1 MCGRVSL
8 CVCNMYLKRINIS
21 YILGKFC
28 RNCDYK
34 SGLAA
39 CVLAGQS
46 WIMVGEGMRR
56 LDEIFVQGKLDLNYV
71 CVGLETALLAQVN
84 ICRLFT
90 SIPMVNTLF

>member
-1 MCGRVSL
+1 
-8 CVCNMYLKRINIS
+8 MYLKRINIS

-46 WIMVGEGMRR
+46 WNAVEVEVVVRR
-56 LDEIFVQGKLDLNYV
+56 LHEIFVQGKLDLNYV